1 MWRTQRTGGWRC
13 ETRPQGSSAGTRA
26 EAERRAQGDR
36 GGCQAGALRAVIQRG
51 QVVRSGKQREKW
63 ESHRVWPSLKESTR
77 RHQMCRWQ
85 VKTATGTA
93 GKAGERWQ
101 QVSAHGAQQS
111 CGNLQQVQDAKH
123 KHTSHVPVCTA
134 GSRAW
139 GRLPVKQPTSIRP
152 MTWPGK
158 TAAEQ
163 NSTQAPS
170 HLLHL
175 TMITNEPSIS
185 SRRERKAWCCCSGV
199 SGSTYAPPVT
209 AAREQGQQRVGVCR
223 RGWDCMSDKPS
234 ADTARSGGAVGLPH

>member
-101 QVSAHGAQQS
+101 QVSAQARS
-111 CGNLQQVQDAKH
+111 
-123 KHTSHVPVCTA
+123 
-134 GSRAW
+134 
-139 GRLPVKQPTSIRP
+139 
-152 MTWPGK
+152 
-158 TAAEQ
+158 AAELRQ
-163 NSTQAPS
+163 PPEGAGRQTQAHITCAGMYRRQQGLGPPASQTANKHPPDDLAWQSSSGTEQHTGPITSPAS
-170 HLLHL
+170 HHD
-175 TMITNEPSIS
+175 N
-185 SRRERKAWCCCSGV
+185 K
-199 SGSTYAPPVT
+199 
-209 AAREQGQQRVGVCR
+209 
-223 RGWDCMSDKPS
+223 
-234 ADTARSGGAVGLPH
+234 